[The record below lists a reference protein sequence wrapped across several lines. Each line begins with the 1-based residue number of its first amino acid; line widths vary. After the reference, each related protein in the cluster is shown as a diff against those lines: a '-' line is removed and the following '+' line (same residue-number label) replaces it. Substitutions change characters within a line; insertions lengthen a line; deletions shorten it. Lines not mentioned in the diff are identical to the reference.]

1 MAVISSVTVPHSIAR
16 GRHSPT
22 GPAPWQD
29 RTGRDEMARQRW
41 KAGCMPESS
50 AAVPAHHQ
58 PSQDD
63 TVLFTEKL
71 WPGAWI
77 WLVAAG
83 LASAG
88 ILVFAPIS
96 MTAGI
101 TAAVVLFAVE
111 TALLVLSTPALTVT
125 ARTLQVGRASI
136 ERGLTGP
143 AEAFRGKEAT
153 AERGTR
159 LNGLAYLC
167 IRGWIDPVVRIEI
180 NDTSD
185 PTPYWL
191 TSTRRPD
198 ELVAALN
205 AR

>member
-1 MAVISSVTVPHSIAR
+1 
-16 GRHSPT
+16 
-22 GPAPWQD
+22 
-29 RTGRDEMARQRW
+29 
-41 KAGCMPESS
+41 MPESS

-111 TALLVLSTPALTVT
+111 TALLVLSTPSLTVT

-180 NDTSD
+180 NDPSD

-191 TSTRRPD
+191 TSTRRPE